1 MPRLLVLLIVLSP
14 VTLPAQTENVAPGM
28 RLLPETR
35 VADFT
40 SGPVQEGFVRI
51 VPEGGSFVAYTY
63 TITRPPQSVETRVDT
78 SGVPQLGTRKVLGS
92 IGQVSSDGRP
102 LYFWSEDDGFIYAS
116 RLPDRTTTA
125 RTRVAHGMPIKAICG
140 DKACFFAVFGDGGI
154 STAFGAVITDL
165 EGQPLTSKTVLPY
178 FVDVLSMPSVTADPD
193 GFTYI
198 RLDGR
203 HRTSARAV
211 RVDLRGQIVFDIP
224 LITWEPQLLWTRDH
238 YVEIGNAFLNDHW
251 FLSAAD
257 LSVSGELGRPR
268 TLQAVA
274 SYSSHFNIFNDGQNI
289 HFALIDRQQVSV
301 FRTDA
306 AVATAVLEYVW
317 DVPPSFYLSGIAANG
332 RSTIAV
338 LSSQTGALHTMSVTP
353 RSAPSLL
360 SYGPR
365 PQVPIG
371 VEQLDS
377 QYLVVWQERDVAAG
391 LDKVRA
397 ARIARGGFPLDRT
410 PIEVGDG
417 ALIYGVAMASLR
429 GDVLTVWSKP
439 DLAFAIVSGDGRLI
453 GRFNIADEP
462 LVTSP
467 VALIATD
474 SDWVLF
480 RQGGGKIVAD
490 RISRSGFVYP
500 SVTLHDTDG
509 SYFVAAA
516 SDGQQVIALTTKDTI
531 VLNSDLAIVR
541 RDSPPIGSG
550 TLRFGVDSYL
560 LAGYDHMFRLERAG
574 RIISDR
580 PLELHDYSA
589 PSVAAVRGGWLT
601 CSTKTCVRVLPS
613 NPPETTTTFE
623 IENLKAI
630 SPAGDD
636 HVGLLFVRPTLAA
649 NSIADAIY
657 FRELELYETP
667 RKRAIGR

>member
-1 MPRLLVLLIVLSP
+1 
-14 VTLPAQTENVAPGM
+14 M

-40 SGPVQEGFVRI
+40 LGPVQEGFVRI
-51 VPEGGSFVAYTY
+51 VPEGGSFVAYTH
-63 TITRPPQSVETRVDT
+63 TNTRPPQSIETRVDT
-78 SGVPQLGTRKVLGS
+78 SGVPQLGARKVLGA
-92 IGQVSSDGRP
+92 IEQVSSDGWP

-116 RLPDRTTTA
+116 RLPDRTTTF
-125 RTRVAHGMPIKAICG
+125 RTRVAYGTPIKAICG
-140 DKACFFAVFGDGGI
+140 DRACFFAVLGDGGI
-154 STAFGAVITDL
+154 STALGAVITDL
-165 EGQPLTSKTVLPY
+165 EGQPLISRIVLPY
-178 FVDVLSMPSVTADPD
+178 FVDVLSMQSVTADPD

-198 RLDGR
+198 RLDGH

-224 LITWEPQLLWTRDH
+224 LVTWEPQLLWTGDH

-257 LSVSGELGRPR
+257 LSVSGALGKPR
-268 TLQAVA
+268 ILQPVA
-274 SYSSHFNIFNDGQNI
+274 SYSSGFSIFNDGQNT
-289 HFALIDRQQVSV
+289 HFALRDGRQVSV

-306 AVATAVLEYVW
+306 AFATAVLEYGW
-317 DVPPSFYLSGIAANG
+317 DVPPSFSLTGIAANG

-338 LSSQTGALHTMSVTP
+338 LVSQTGALYTMSVTP

-377 QYLVVWQERDVAAG
+377 QYLIVWQERDVAARV
-391 LDKVRA
+391 DKVRA
-397 ARIARGGFPLDRT
+397 TRIGRGGFPLDRA

-417 ALIYGVAMASLR
+417 ASIYGVVMASLR
-429 GDVLTVWSKP
+429 GDVLIVWSKP
-439 DLAFAIVSGDGRLI
+439 DLASAIVSGDGRLI
-453 GRFNIADEP
+453 GRFNITDEP

-474 SDWVLF
+474 NDWVLF
-480 RQGGGKIVAD
+480 RQNGGKIIAN

-500 SVTLHDTDG
+500 SVTVHDLDG
-509 SYFVAAA
+509 ASFIAAA
-516 SDGQQVIALTTKDTI
+516 SDGQQVIALTTNDTI
-531 VLNSDLAIVR
+531 VLTSDLTIVR

-550 TLRFGVDSYL
+550 TLRFSGDTYL
-560 LAGYDHMFRLERAG
+560 LAGYDHTYRLDREG

-580 PLELHDYSA
+580 PLELHDIST

-601 CSTKTCVRVLPS
+601 CTSKTCVRVLPS
-613 NPPETTTTFE
+613 NPPEATTTFE
-623 IENLKAI
+623 IGNLKAI
-630 SPAGDD
+630 SPGGGD
-636 HVGLLFVRPTLAA
+636 HVGLLFARPTLAA
-649 NSIADAIY
+649 TSIGDAIY

-667 RKRAIGR
+667 RKRAIGG